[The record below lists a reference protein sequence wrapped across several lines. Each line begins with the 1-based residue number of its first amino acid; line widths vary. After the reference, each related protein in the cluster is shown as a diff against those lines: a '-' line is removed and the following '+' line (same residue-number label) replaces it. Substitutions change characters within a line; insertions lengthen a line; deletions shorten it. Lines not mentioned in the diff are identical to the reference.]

1 VAKPVDA
8 LSPTVVP
15 QSASDTS
22 SHADSTVPTQPSP
35 IPSTSGPPARRM
47 AESSGFGD
55 FALLDEIGR
64 GGMGVVYKAHQK
76 SLDRIVAIKMLR
88 DEQYKDPAWI
98 RRFQDEARAAARLG
112 HPNIVA
118 IYQVGECPAGHY
130 LAMEFIEGLSLEE
143 LLAKGPLSP
152 VLAATF
158 LIPVAEAV
166 HFAHTKGIVHRDL
179 KPANIMIDR
188 FRRPIVMD
196 FGLAKFLEHSNTMT
210 QGQAMGTPAYMAPE
224 QASEGLGTVGPHS
237 DVYSLGAVMYA
248 LLTGRPPYD
257 GPSAISTALKVIA
270 PEPPAS
276 VRSLKPDVPA
286 ELERIC
292 MKCLSKPT
300 ADRYSSAQGLAQ
312 ALKRF
317 RQRAVSGKPALPRV
331 TLVAQTTRKEV
342 RLAKAKSVIGR
353 GAGCDV
359 IIRSANVSKRHCQIL
374 IEPNHVVVEDLGSSN
389 GTFVNGER
397 TQHARLRDGYS
408 LGIAEH
414 RFEVHLEDSHG
425 GTR

>member
-1 VAKPVDA
+1 
-8 LSPTVVP
+8 
-15 QSASDTS
+15 
-22 SHADSTVPTQPSP
+22 
-35 IPSTSGPPARRM
+35 M

-237 DVYSLGAVMYA
+237 DVYSLGAVLYA
-248 LLTGRPPYD
+248 LLTGRPPY
-257 GPSAISTALKVIA
+257 
-270 PEPPAS
+270 
-276 VRSLKPDVPA
+276 
-286 ELERIC
+286 
-292 MKCLSKPT
+292 
-300 ADRYSSAQGLAQ
+300 DRYSSAQGLAQ